1 MLISDGILRMEGPI
15 LPLETGTINIKS
27 EVNLEESVFDKSS
40 LGQDNYLLLTI
51 QSWDVSSV
59 GKGSKVARLR
69 F

>member
-1 MLISDGILRMEGPI
+1 MISDGILRTEGPI